1 MSVYAKLPSMIRIIN
16 KIPKKVTV
24 ACSGGIDSMV
34 FTNFLLQGKKDVE
47 LAYFNHDTAFAR
59 KSEDFVKG
67 YAEKNKLKLYV
78 GRVAGR
84 KEKRSLEEFW
94 RDERY
99 SFLQKLDSN
108 FIITCH
114 HLDDCVETWLMSAF
128 HGQTKLIPF
137 QRNTNIFR
145 PFLMTSK
152 SSIKRYASNK
162 RVDWIEDPSNQLTNF
177 MRNRVRHKIIPQ
189 VLKVN
194 PGIRTTIRKK
204 LVETYL

>member
-1 MSVYAKLPSMIRIIN
+1 MIKRIPR
-16 KIPKKVTV
+16 KITV

-34 FTNFLLQGKKDVE
+34 FTDFLLKGKKDVQ

-59 KSEDFVKG
+59 KSEEFVKQ
-67 YAEKNKLKLYV
+67 YSENKKIKLYV
-78 GRVAGR
+78 GRVKGR

-99 SFLQKLDSN
+99 NFLQNLDSD

-128 HGQTKLIPF
+128 HGQCKLIPY
-137 QRNTNIFR
+137 QRNHNIFR

-152 SSIKRYASNK
+152 MSIKRYAENK
-162 RVDWIEDPSNQLTNF
+162 GVKWIQDPSNQLTNF
-177 MRNRVRHKIIPQ
+177 ARNRVRHNIMPE
-189 VLKVN
+189 VLQINK
-194 PGIRTTIRKK
+194 GIRNTIRKK
-204 LVETYL
+204 LLETYL

>member
-1 MSVYAKLPSMIRIIN
+1 MIRMIKRIPR
-16 KIPKKVTV
+16 KITV

-34 FTNFLLQGKKDVE
+34 FTDFLLKGKKDVQ

-59 KSEDFVKG
+59 KSEEFVKQ
-67 YAEKNKLKLYV
+67 YSENKKIKLYV
-78 GRVAGR
+78 GRVKGR

-99 SFLQKLDSN
+99 NFLQNLDSD

-128 HGQTKLIPF
+128 HGQCKLIPY
-137 QRNTNIFR
+137 QRNHNIFR

-152 SSIKRYASNK
+152 MSIKRYAENK
-162 RVDWIEDPSNQLTNF
+162 GVKWIQDPSNQLTNF
-177 MRNRVRHKIIPQ
+177 ARNRVRHNIMPE
-189 VLKVN
+189 VLQINK
-194 PGIRTTIRKK
+194 GIRNTIRKK
-204 LVETYL
+204 LLETYL